1 MKHIFNYCVYKIAKA
16 YKKMH
21 MGDYIGQGY
30 YLMFF
35 AFTFYALALT
45 ECTLSLFD
53 RKRNEW
59 VIILFCVPIIIEIL
73 FFADLFPN
81 HEKIFAEYNT
91 KYKHEK
97 CGWIKSILVF
107 LFVIMSL
114 VCFIITL
121 ARYEL

>member
-1 MKHIFNYCVYKIAKA
+1 
-16 YKKMH
+16 MH

-53 RKRNEW
+53 RKINEW
-59 VIILFCVPIIIEIL
+59 VIILFCIPIIIEIL

-107 LFVIMSL
+107 MFVIMSL